1 METLNDRIKQL
12 RKEKGLTQSQ
22 LADLLGVTDK
32 AVSKWEVGEANPDI
46 SLLVKLAEIFGVTI
60 DFLLTG
66 KAEEPT
72 ISLDDMDTEK
82 RALYLA
88 KKDDLDNFIK
98 YKYDD
103 VFILFDSDI
112 RRFIFNRD
120 TNAKFHENL
129 RNAIVENKSLKIF
142 SALLDKFV
150 EYCKNRRNE
159 NVMREV
165 FSPAGFVKNYLNE
178 FVAMAGA
185 LERIDVLEL
194 IKIKW
199 FRIGTS
205 SQPTD
210 RFTPFVINESTLEF
224 ILEKLVIA
232 DYLSNIEFLLL
243 LRRDEMFG
251 RVTQIPIV
259 ASQFNAILN
268 YFYKKN
274 DKNHIDTILNCLYT
288 NLRENTKGYQE
299 YNISD
304 DFRNGYRD
312 VKKVY
317 SNGICYSF
325 KRADSYEYY
334 SYYCAVPVIST
345 ALTSAQAD
353 LNVEMVIAFNNYNKE
368 VASTLNEKIH
378 VLNDE
383 DIRLLKIKGN
393 PNASKN
399 EKVVASHS
407 RYGICSYKSLM
418 NLAQFDGFDS
428 NNADS
433 WKKIIPLFKS
443 IYADYVKDAYISY
456 MEMIEDCVEKKDY
469 KTLFKFATDY
479 KLTSLEEPII
489 NCDNKEIIARAKV
502 LFTPNEAI
510 CAEINALEE
519 KEKALLGQRNREYEA
534 KSVRETKAN
543 KVSSLY
549 GNDELIAD
557 MLKWQ
562 YSIIPYKQ
570 MVGVSSFKELSKT
583 LKKEYLDSLIKNAED
598 KIESITQEKKRK
610 EDYERVANEITFDY
624 LRKEL
629 SKNNIDT
636 VVIKLCVRLEA
647 TLKYKYRYEGDLFD
661 MVDTYV
667 KNHFIIHELHNCWD
681 DEDNNYYTYQKEDEE
696 FRIENKNTELK
707 TQVLHKL
714 RMKRNSIVH
723 ADNSKVEMSIEDI
736 EMCISIVEA
745 M

>member
-1 METLNDRIKQL
+1 METLNERIKQL

-22 LADLLGVTDK
+22 LADALGVTDK

-46 SLLVKLAEIFGVTI
+46 SLLAKISEIFGVTI
-60 DFLLTG
+60 DYLLTG
-66 KAEEPT
+66 KVEEPA
-72 ISLDDMDTEK
+72 ISLDDMDAEK

-88 KKDDLDNFIK
+88 KKDDLDNFVK

-103 VFILFDSDI
+103 VSILFDSDI

-120 TNAKFHENL
+120 VNAKFHENL
-129 RNAIVENKSLKIF
+129 RNVIIENKCLKIF
-142 SALLDKFV
+142 STLLDKFV
-150 EYCKNRRNE
+150 DYCKNKRNE
-159 NVMREV
+159 NVMRDF
-165 FSPAGFVKNYLNE
+165 FSPAGFVKSYLNE
-178 FVAMAGA
+178 FVAMACA

-199 FRIGTS
+199 FRIGS
-205 SQPTD
+205 GSQPTD
-210 RFTPFVINESTLEF
+210 RFSPFVISESTLES
-224 ILEKLVIA
+224 ILEIPAVA

-251 RVTQIPIV
+251 IVKQVPIV
-259 ASQFNAILN
+259 GSQFNAILN

-274 DKNHIDTILNCLYT
+274 DKKHIDTVLDRLYT
-288 NLRENTKGYQE
+288 NLRENTKGYQD
-299 YNISD
+299 YNVSD
-304 DFRNGYRD
+304 DFRSGYRD

-317 SNGICYSF
+317 SNGVCYSF
-325 KRADSYEYY
+325 KRADSYEYFT
-334 SYYCAVPVIST
+334 YYCAVPVIST
-345 ALTSAQAD
+345 ALASAQTD
-353 LNVEMVIAFNNYNKE
+353 LNVDMVIAFNNYNKE
-368 VASTLNEKIH
+368 VASTLNERIR

-383 DIRLLKIKGN
+383 DIRLFKIKGN
-393 PNASKN
+393 PNASKD
-399 EKVVASHS
+399 EKVVANHS
-407 RYGICSYKSLM
+407 RYGICNYKSLM

-433 WKKIIPLFKS
+433 WKKIIPLYKS
-443 IYADYVKDAYISY
+443 VYTDYVKDAYISY

-489 NCDNKEIIARAKV
+489 NCDNKEILERAKV
-502 LFTPNEAI
+502 LFTLSEAV
-510 CAEINALEE
+510 CAEINSLEE
-519 KEKALLGQRNREYEA
+519 KEKALFGQRYREQEA
-534 KSVRETKAN
+534 KSVRETKDE
-543 KVSSLY
+543 KLY

-570 MVGVSSFKELSKT
+570 MVGISSFKELSKT
-583 LKKEYLDSLIKNAED
+583 LKKEYLDSLIKNAEE

-610 EDYERVANEITFDY
+610 EDYERVASDITFDY

-636 VVIKLCVRLEA
+636 VIIKLCVRLEA

-681 DEDNNYYTYQKEDEE
+681 DEDNNYYAYQKEDEE
-696 FRIENKNTELK
+696 FKIENKNTELK

-723 ADNSKVEMSIEDI
+723 ADNSKVEMSIEEI
-736 EMCISIVEA
+736 EMCINIVEA

>member
-1 METLNDRIKQL
+1 MATIGDRIKL
-12 RKEKGLTQSQ
+12 KRKELGLTQAQ
-22 LADLLGVTDK
+22 LGEKLNVTDR
-32 AVSKWEVGEANPDI
+32 AVSKWEQNEGNPDMSIIASLANVLGFSLDYLILGKEDEII
-46 SLLVKLAEIFGVTI
+46 SI
-60 DFLLTG
+60 
-66 KAEEPT
+66 
-72 ISLDDMDTEK
+72 DDMDTEK

-88 KKDDLDNFIK
+88 KKDDIENFVK

-103 VFILFDSDI
+103 VYILFDSEI

-129 RNAIVENKSLKIF
+129 RNAIIENKSYKIF

-150 EYCKNRRNE
+150 EYCKDRRNQ
-159 NVMREV
+159 NIMRDV
-165 FSPAGFVKNYLNE
+165 FSGASFVKGYLNE
-178 FVAMAGA
+178 FVTMACA

-194 IKIKW
+194 IKFKW
-199 FRIGTS
+199 FRIDS
-205 SQPTD
+205 CSQPTD
-210 RFTPFVINESTLEF
+210 KFTPFVVSKATLETV
-224 ILEKLVIA
+224 LEKPVVA
-232 DYLSNIEFLLL
+232 DYLANVEFLLL

-251 RVTQIPIV
+251 RMTQTPI
-259 ASQFNAILN
+259 AGSQVNIILN
-268 YFYKKN
+268 YFYERN
-274 DKNHIDTILNCLYT
+274 DKNRIDVVLNRLYT
-288 NLRENTKGYQE
+288 NLRENTKGYQN
-299 YNISD
+299 YNVSD
-304 DFRNGYRD
+304 DIRNGYRD

-317 SNGICYSF
+317 SKGICYSF

-353 LNVEMVIAFNNYNKE
+353 LNVDMIVTFNSYNKE
-368 VASTLNEKIH
+368 VATTLNEKIH

-383 DIRLLKIKGN
+383 DIRLIKIKGN
-393 PNASKN
+393 PNASKD

-418 NLAQFDGFDS
+418 NLAQFEGFDS
-428 NNADS
+428 NNADC

-443 IYADYVKDAYISY
+443 VYADYVKDAYISY
-456 MEMIEDCVEKKDY
+456 MEMFEDCIERKDY
-469 KTLFKFATDY
+469 KTLFKFAIDY
-479 KLTSLEEPII
+479 KLSSLEEPII
-489 NCDNKEIIARAKV
+489 ACDNKGILAKARE

-510 CAEINALEE
+510 VSEISALEE
-519 KEKALLGQRNREYEA
+519 KEKTLLGQRYGEN
-534 KSVRETKAN
+534 KVKNVKETKAK
-543 KVSSLY
+543 KVNSLY

-562 YSIIPYKQ
+562 YSIISYKQ
-570 MVGVSSFKELSKT
+570 MVGVSSFKALSKS
-583 LKKEYLDSLIKNAED
+583 LKKEYLDSLIENAEE
-598 KIESITQEKKRK
+598 KIENITQEKKRK

-636 VVIKLCVRLEA
+636 VIIKLCVRLEA

-667 KNHFIIHELHNCWD
+667 KNHFIIHKLHNCWD
-681 DEDNNYYTYQKEDEE
+681 DEDNNYYAYQKEDEE
-696 FRIENKNTELK
+696 FKIENKNTELK

-723 ADNSKVEMSIEDI
+723 AENSKVEMSTEDI

>member
-1 METLNDRIKQL
+1 MATIGDRIKL
-12 RKEKGLTQSQ
+12 KRKELGLTQ
-22 LADLLGVTDK
+22 AELGKKLNVTDR
-32 AVSKWEVGEANPDI
+32 AVSKWEQNEGNPDMSIIASLANVLGVSLDYLILGKEDEII
-46 SLLVKLAEIFGVTI
+46 SI
-60 DFLLTG
+60 
-66 KAEEPT
+66 
-72 ISLDDMDTEK
+72 DDMDTEK

-88 KKDDLDNFIK
+88 KKDDIESFVK

-103 VFILFDSDI
+103 VYILFDSEI

-129 RNAIVENKSLKIF
+129 RNAIIENKSYKIF

-150 EYCKNRRNE
+150 EYCKDRRNE
-159 NVMREV
+159 NLIRDV
-165 FSPAGFVKNYLNE
+165 FSGASFVKSYLNE
-178 FVAMAGA
+178 FVTMACA

-194 IKIKW
+194 IKFKW
-199 FRIGTS
+199 FRIGS
-205 SQPTD
+205 CSQPTD
-210 RFTPFVINESTLEF
+210 KFTPFVVSEATLETV
-224 ILEKLVIA
+224 LEKPVVA
-232 DYLSNIEFLLL
+232 DYLANVEFLLL

-251 RVTQIPIV
+251 RMTQIPI
-259 ASQFNAILN
+259 AGSQVNVILN
-268 YFYKKN
+268 YFYKRN
-274 DKNHIDTILNCLYT
+274 DKSSIDVVLNRLYT
-288 NLRENTKGYQE
+288 NLRENTKGYQN
-299 YNISD
+299 YNVSD
-304 DFRNGYRD
+304 DIRNGYRD

-353 LNVEMVIAFNNYNKE
+353 LNVDMIVTFNSYNKE
-368 VASTLNEKIH
+368 VATTLNEKIH

-383 DIRLLKIKGN
+383 DIRLFKIKGN
-393 PNASKN
+393 PNASKD

-418 NLAQFDGFDS
+418 NLAQFEGFDS
-428 NNADS
+428 NNADC

-443 IYADYVKDAYISY
+443 VYADYVKDAYISY
-456 MEMIEDCVEKKDY
+456 MEMFEDCIERKDY

-479 KLTSLEEPII
+479 KLSSLEEPII
-489 NCDNKEIIARAKV
+489 DCDNKEILAKARE

-510 CAEINALEE
+510 VSEISVLEE
-519 KEKALLGQRNREYEA
+519 KEKNLLGQRYRENEV
-534 KSVRETKAN
+534 KNVKETKTK
-543 KVSSLY
+543 KVNSLY

-562 YSIIPYKQ
+562 YSIISYKQ
-570 MVGVSSFKELSKT
+570 MVGVSSFKELSKS
-583 LKKEYLDSLIKNAED
+583 LKKEYLDSLIENAEE
-598 KIESITQEKKRK
+598 KIENITQEKKRK

-636 VVIKLCVRLEA
+636 VIIKLCVRLEA

-681 DEDNNYYTYQKEDEE
+681 DEDNNYYAYQKEDEE
-696 FRIENKNTELK
+696 FKIENKNTELK

-723 ADNSKVEMSIEDI
+723 AENSKVEMSKEDI
-736 EMCISIVEA
+736 EMCISIVET